1 MKYLILV
8 SHGDFAIGLKNTL
21 AMFVEEKSNQVMA
34 FGLKV
39 GASVET
45 FAEDFRNQIKD
56 LTVNDDIILLA
67 DIVGGS
73 PLTTALEVLSDRN
86 FLGQVTVLG
95 GMNLPMAVT
104 SLLMKDELEGA
115 TFVETVLFEAR
126 NGLQEFQLQGFDSD
140 ELEEDI

>member
-8 SHGDFAIGLKNTL
+8 SHGDFAIGLKKTL

-86 FLGQVTVLG
+86 LLGQVTVLG

>member
-86 FLGQVTVLG
+86 LLGQVTVLG

>member
-86 FLGQVTVLG
+86 LLGQVTVLG

-104 SLLMKDELEGA
+104 SLLMKDELEEA

>member
-21 AMFVEEKSNQVMA
+21 AMFVEEKSDQVMA

-86 FLGQVTVLG
+86 LLGQVTVLG

>member
-21 AMFVEEKSNQVMA
+21 AMFVEEKSDQVMA

-86 FLGQVTVLG
+86 LLGQVTVLG

-115 TFVETVLFEAR
+115 AFVETVLFEAR

>member
-86 FLGQVTVLG
+86 LLGQVTVLG

-104 SLLMKDELEGA
+104 SLLMKDELEGVA
-115 TFVETVLFEAR
+115 FVETVLFEAR

>member
-73 PLTTALEVLSDRN
+73 PLTTALEVLSYRN
-86 FLGQVTVLG
+86 LLGQVTVLG

>member
-67 DIVGGS
+67 DIIGGS

-86 FLGQVTVLG
+86 LLGQVTVLG